1 MISTV
6 VGSFPAEKK
15 EPSSFKDKLLNSF
28 GKYDPFKEAIKECV
42 IAQLDA
48 GVDIISDGQV
58 RGDMLSSFTRYIPGM
73 KLEEGNTVIFSKI
86 RKPTKEISINDL
98 KYAKGVMKDYFNG
111 NIPPEKGIKGIITG
125 PSTIVH
131 SSSIESFYKNKED
144 AIIDLAY
151 SLKEEVMA
159 IDKKVKPKYIQIDE
173 PFLSTGMVDL
183 KIAKKAIDIVGEDL
197 TVPLAMHVCGN
208 LKNVFEQLANFNVDI
223 STSPITVAFSAK
235 KHRSPILG
243 SMPLTVFIRAISL
256 CVCMFL
262 IDYYCLKPF
271 FLFEEPQDTYY
282 AKYHQ
287 YYRKQY
293 SVSPLQYRKVGEIH
307 SIDTCYQR
315 RRHKYYRYDGENL
328 YYLVLLYVDKTD
340 DSVLQILEPVERKAG
355 VFEK

>member
-173 PFLSTGMVDL
+173 PFLSTGIVDL

-223 STSPITVAFSAK
+223 LDCEFAGNDVNFNVLKDNLFLVNNKKIGFGCLDTSLNEVDSFDKTSELISNGVELLGKDNILLDPDCGLRRAPKDVAFK
-235 KHRSPILG
+235 K
-243 SMPLTVFIRAISL
+243 
-256 CVCMFL
+256 
-262 IDYYCLKPF
+262 LK
-271 FLFEEPQDTYY
+271 LMNDIKD
-282 AKYHQ
+282 KY
-287 YYRKQY
+287 
-293 SVSPLQYRKVGEIH
+293 
-307 SIDTCYQR
+307 
-315 RRHKYYRYDGENL
+315 
-328 YYLVLLYVDKTD
+328 
-340 DSVLQILEPVERKAG
+340 
-355 VFEK
+355 